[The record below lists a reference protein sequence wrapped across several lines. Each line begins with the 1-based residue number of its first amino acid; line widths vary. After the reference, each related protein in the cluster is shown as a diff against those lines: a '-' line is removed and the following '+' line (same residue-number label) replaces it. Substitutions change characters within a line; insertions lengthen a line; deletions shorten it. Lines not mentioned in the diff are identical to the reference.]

1 MYSLVENVLYHERK
15 TLFFSKVPQ
24 RNHRRGLGIF
34 ILAFAAYLGL
44 DLSSKTSWEAPPN
57 STNYLLMVFPK
68 LSLLLNILVLIP
80 VCSGIYLKSS
90 WTLRSYGTDTPAQR
104 ILLSIY
110 LAILISSAILIFKF
124 DPKFVMALL
133 TVQIIYKLLS
143 PFMVGSFTN
152 PVIISNIFIALF
164 HMVSVWKLSR

>member
-1 MYSLVENVLYHERK
+1 MS
-15 TLFFSKVPQ
+15 
-24 RNHRRGLGIF
+24 
-34 ILAFAAYLGL
+34 A
-44 DLSSKTSWEAPPN
+44 
-57 STNYLLMVFPK
+57 
-68 LSLLLNILVLIP
+68 
-80 VCSGIYLKSS
+80 
-90 WTLRSYGTDTPAQR
+90 YGTDTPAQR

-133 TVQIIYKLLS
+133 LVQIIYKLLS
-143 PFMVGSFTN
+143 PLMVGTFTN